1 MNEPFNAIA
10 AAPSP
15 RAPAASPFDALKGAI
30 LGPNE
35 DLILPFFVPYTPRVN
50 LLPRPKPPS
59 WWLLGGAGFSAT
71 AVLLVA
77 LLVSLGWLG
86 QQTALEIEEVK
97 RQTTE
102 RRAADA
108 RYRTLLSQVEVV
120 DAQKGAYEFVAKGA
134 PRWSEVLDQLR
145 GLMPEGVRFDKIEGA
160 HDGLILISG
169 KAETLRAVGQF
180 MLNLRGSGTFY
191 EPRLGMGDRLDE
203 NGQSL
208 VKYDLQV
215 RFAHGDWL
223 ANPEFAD
230 ATPSVPDAAA
240 SPSTAP

>member
-10 AAPSP
+10 AAPPP
-15 RAPAASPFDALKGAI
+15 RARSASPVAALVGAV

-35 DLILPFFVPYTPRVN
+35 DLILPLFTPYAPRVN

-59 WWLLGGAGFSAT
+59 WWLLGGAGLAST
-71 AVLLVA
+71 VVVLLA
-77 LLVSLGWLG
+77 LVVTLGTLSR
-86 QQTALEIEEVK
+86 QTATQIAEVK
-97 RQTTE
+97 RLTAERQATE
-102 RRAADA
+102 G
-108 RYRTLLSQVEVV
+108 RYRVLQKQVETV

-134 PRWSEVLDQLR
+134 PRWSEILDQLR

-160 HDGLILISG
+160 HDGLIVITG
-169 KAETLRAVGQF
+169 KAESLKAVGQF

-191 EPRLGMGDRLDE
+191 EPRLGMGDRTLE
-203 NGQSL
+203 HGQPL

-223 ANPEFAD
+223 ANPEFQ
-230 ATPSVPDAAA
+230 AA
-240 SPSTAP
+240 SPSAESSASGGTP

>member
-1 MNEPFNAIA
+1 MNEPFNAVGS
-10 AAPSP
+10 APPP
-15 RAPAASPFDALKGAI
+15 RAKSAGSVDALVRAV

-35 DLILPFFVPYTPRVN
+35 DLILPLFVPYTPKVN

-59 WWLLGGAGFSAT
+59 WLLLGGAGLAVTAGVVVAT
-71 AVLLVA
+71 M
-77 LLVSLGWLG
+77 VSLGWLT
-86 QQTALEIEEVK
+86 QQTATEIQDVK
-97 RQTTE
+97 RLTTE
-102 RRAADA
+102 RRAQEA
-108 RYRTLLSQVEVV
+108 RYKTLQAQVEAV

-145 GLMPEGVRFDKIEGA
+145 NLMPDGVRFDKIEAA

-169 KAETLRAVGQF
+169 KAESLRAVGQF

-191 EPRLGMGDRLDE
+191 EPRLGMGDRTVE
-203 NGQSL
+203 QGQSL

-223 ANPEFAD
+223 ANPEFAN
-230 ATPSVPDAAA
+230 ATPSQPAE
-240 SPSTAP
+240 SSGSQTP